1 MVEVWCT
8 KSATHYWAFFFLCMS
23 SSPCYVTEILTPYL
37 KTCPITTQP
46 THFFNK
52 TVQQLTQHTL
62 HCVVCN

>member
-1 MVEVWCT
+1 
-8 KSATHYWAFFFLCMS
+8 MS

-52 TVQQLTQHTL
+52 TVQQLTL